1 MFYNSTVPINVLHAW
16 NSYNRKGENRS
27 FKCRFFCCCS
37 SLEIVILIFTQ
48 CSFGSIMKKRNMQQ
62 RILKTVMSLG
72 LGDPSCSCQG
82 MRHSACKAGGMLDE
96 GSCSEAGEPGPLLTT
111 PWGAW
116 KSACLLVAA
125 NSPTALCFGIR
136 RICSVVWGDFW
147 GS

>member
-48 CSFGSIMKKRNMQQ
+48 CSFGSIMKKRNVQQ

-72 LGDPSCSCQG
+72 LGDPAAHAKEWGIVLARQVVCL
-82 MRHSACKAGGMLDE
+82 MRGPALRLVSLGHSW
-96 GSCSEAGEPGPLLTT
+96 LLRGVLGNQ
-111 PWGAW
+111 P
-116 KSACLLVAA
+116 ACLWQL
-125 NSPTALCFGIR
+125 THLQLCALG
-136 RICSVVWGDFW
+136 
-147 GS
+147 